1 MGGWR
6 TSTHSDANGGN
17 CVEVAD
23 FPRVVRVRD
32 SKDRDG
38 ASLTFSAEAWT
49 AFTRDLLQHP
59 WSLGAPLA

>member
-23 FPRVVRVRD
+23 
-32 SKDRDG
+32 
-38 ASLTFSAEAWT
+38 
-49 AFTRDLLQHP
+49 TRISSQLLADPQP
-59 WSLGAPLA
+59 GMPILPIAKWVTVNSRYGVWPPPVT

>member
-23 FPRVVRVRD
+23 TPRTVLVRD
-32 SKDRDG
+32 TKDRDG
-38 ASLTFSAEAWT
+38 VTLTISADAWAT
-49 AFTRDLLQHP
+49 FTRHLP
-59 WSLGAPLA
+59 